1 MRILA
6 ISNLYPPFFR
16 GGYEIRCQQV
26 VDELRARGHHIVVF
40 TSTYGLDGRNA
51 PGETHVQRKIATCQF
66 ADSPHRSIW
75 RYGLGR
81 WLDARRL
88 AALIRVERPDL
99 IYLWNMGGLPNTLI
113 SCVNRTRLPVVVDI
127 SDYWLR
133 DVQDRWIA
141 FWRHT
146 PKSLLKRNV
155 KALLKQGVVRL
166 TPLDVPRFDYRH
178 IYFTSHTLKEAYLSL
193 GFPVSHAPII
203 YCGIP
208 VQRFAVEQDRIRPP
222 LKALYVGRVEQAKG
236 VHTAIEAIGL
246 LTQCNELPAISL
258 TVVGETLDSQY
269 EVRLLD
275 LVKRYQITGQV
286 RFLGRL
292 PYEAMP
298 DMYRGHDVLIF
309 PSLWDAFALTI
320 LEAMASGL
328 VVVGTTTGGSK
339 EILEEGQNALAFPPG
354 NAQAL
359 ADQLHRL
366 LSDPALSQCLAANG
380 QRLVRRR
387 FSLEVMVDQTEAM
400 LVRAVSEHSPGTAGD
415 LRGDLR

>member
-6 ISNLYPPFFR
+6 ISNLYPPFFL

-26 VDELRARGHHIVVF
+26 VDELRARGHYIVVL
-40 TSTYGLDGRNA
+40 TSTYRLDGRDA
-51 PGETHVQRKIATCQF
+51 LGETHVQRKIATYRF
-66 ADSPHRSIW
+66 GDSSNRSIW
-75 RYGLGR
+75 RYGLGL
-81 WLDARRL
+81 WMDARRL
-88 AALIRVERPDL
+88 AVLIRAEQPDL

-113 SCVNRTRLPVVVDI
+113 SCVQHTELPVVVDV

-133 DVQDRWIA
+133 DLQDRWVA
-141 FWRHT
+141 FWQHM
-146 PKSLLKRNV
+146 PMSPIKRSV
-155 KALLKQGVVRL
+155 KALLKRGMSRL
-166 TPLDVPRFDYRH
+166 TSLEIPRLDYRYM
-178 IYFTSHTLKEAYLSL
+178 YFTSHALKEAYLSL

-208 VQRFAVEQDRIRPP
+208 VQRFAVERDRIRPP

-258 TVVGETLDSQY
+258 TVVGEPLDSQY

-275 LVKRYQITGQV
+275 LVKRYQITEQV

-292 PYEAMP
+292 PYRAMP
-298 DMYRGHDVLIF
+298 DMYRGHDVLLF

-328 VVVGTTTGGSK
+328 VVVGTITGGSK
-339 EILEEGQNALAFPPG
+339 EILEEGQNALTFAPG

-366 LSDPALSQCLAANG
+366 LSDPALSQRLATHG
-380 QRLVRRR
+380 QQLVRQR
-387 FSLEVMVDQTEAM
+387 FSLEAMVDQIEAM
-400 LVRAVSEHSPGTAGD
+400 LVRAVSEHSPGVAIDRQEG
-415 LRGDLR
+415 LR